1 MQVQEKGKFMLQ
13 KAVPLMWRQNSLPLG
28 LNHPQDKVET
38 EQQDRTESEKEH
50 CAGANEDVP
59 ATAAQKRHHDNE
71 VLARIAELEARLKVS
86 DAKIT
91 LPVSILL
98 IFCLQNAPLTQLSVP
113 SSSTSTSKH
122 CKTMT
127 PTAFPALSRIV
138 PSDADLMLLTNKKV
152 NSGIVHN
159 IHPFSVPQLESRF
172 SLRCQW
178 HHAAVNG

>member
-1 MQVQEKGKFMLQ
+1 MHWIRQKQRIERGPSQRKKTAQGPTKMYQLLQ
-13 KAVPLMWRQNSLPLG
+13 PRNDTTIMKCLLGSQNYRHVSKWVTPKSL
-28 LNHPQDKVET
+28 
-38 EQQDRTESEKEH
+38 
-50 CAGANEDVP
+50 C
-59 ATAAQKRHHDNE
+59 
-71 VLARIAELEARLKVS
+71 
-86 DAKIT
+86 
-91 LPVSILL
+91 PVSILL
-98 IFCLQNAPLTQLSVP
+98 IFCLQNAPPTQLSVP
-113 SSSTSTSKH
+113 SSSTSMSKH

>member
-1 MQVQEKGKFMLQ
+1 M
-13 KAVPLMWRQNSLPLG
+13 
-28 LNHPQDKVET
+28 
-38 EQQDRTESEKEH
+38 
-50 CAGANEDVP
+50 
-59 ATAAQKRHHDNE
+59 
-71 VLARIAELEARLKVS
+71 S

-138 PSDADLMLLTNKKV
+138 PADADLMLLTNKKV

-159 IHPFSVPQLESRF
+159 IHPFPVPQLESRF

-178 HHAAVNG
+178 HHAAVNSQVASIFCNIIISDHVGCYAAAKPSAEMQLVLHLCKKSQEFSLAYTSSRCGALQ